1 MSADQTRETA
11 TETTAAANADADAI
25 FAELGERVT
34 AGMERLRVPGVAVG
48 VLFDGG
54 AYTAGFGVTSLENPL
69 PVTDTTLFQIG
80 STSKTVTATAAM
92 RLVEQGRLDLDT
104 PVRAYLPDL
113 RLRDESVAA
122 RVTLRHLFTHT
133 GGWVGDYFDDM
144 GWGDDALARI
154 VANMAEL
161 PQMMP
166 LGEVWSYNNSGFYIA
181 GRVIEAVTGQ
191 PFEAAIHELVL
202 DPLGMAQSLFFA
214 HDVITYRFA
223 VGHQLRDDR
232 VVVAR
237 PWALPRTAHP
247 AGGISSTVRD
257 QLTYARFA
265 MGDGAAPARDQG
277 ARLLAPETMRL
288 MQSPQAPAGGKT
300 EAVGITWM
308 LRHAGGV
315 RIVEHGG
322 STNGQLSAFTM
333 APDRG
338 FAITILTNADRGGQ
352 LHSDLVK
359 WALAR
364 YLGASDPEPE
374 HLPLSPDQLAI
385 YAGRYTGALDDLDLT
400 VRDGELVLRE
410 IPKPGFP
417 TPDAPPS
424 PPDPPSRLAFIAP
437 DRVVALDEPMRDA
450 RGEFARAADGAI
462 AWLRFGSRVHSR
474 QRDGG

>member
-1 MSADQTRETA
+1 MSADQTTA
-11 TETTAAANADADAI
+11 TETAANTDADAI
-25 FAELGERVT
+25 FAELGQRVT

-48 VLFDGG
+48 VLYDGHE
-54 AYTAGFGVTSLENPL
+54 YTAGFGVTSLENPL

-92 RLVEQGRLDLDT
+92 RLVEQGTLALDT

-122 RVTLRHLFTHT
+122 RVTLKHLFTHT
-133 GGWVGDYFDDM
+133 GGWVGDYFDDT
-144 GWGDDALARI
+144 GWGDDALAKI
-154 VANMAEL
+154 VAKMADL

-181 GRVIEAVTGQ
+181 GRVIEAVTGK

-202 DPLGMAQSLFFA
+202 APLGMNQSLFFA
-214 HDVITYRFA
+214 HDVITQRFA
-223 VGHQLRDDR
+223 VGHQLRDDQ

-257 QLTYARFA
+257 QLAYARFS
-265 MGDGAAPARDQG
+265 MGDGTASDG
-277 ARLLAPETMRL
+277 ARLLALETMRL

-300 EAVGITWM
+300 EAIGITWM

-322 STNGQLSAFTM
+322 ATNGQLSAFTM

-374 HLPLSPDQLAI
+374 HLPLSPDQLAV
-385 YAGRYTGALDDLDLT
+385 YAGRYTGALGDLDLT
-400 VRDGELVLRE
+400 VRDGDLILQD

-424 PPDPPSRLAFIAP
+424 PPDPPSRLAFLAP
-437 DRVVALDEPMRDA
+437 DRVIALDEPMRDA
-450 RGEFARAADGAI
+450 RGEFARAPDGSI
-462 AWLRFGSRVHSR
+462 AWFRFGSRVHPR
-474 QRDGG
+474 QQHVTNP